1 MKDFIYQVP
10 TKFIKENGAERKIGN
25 ELTAEG
31 VKNILLVSSG
41 DSFETPLMK
50 EIEEILRNSNIIY
63 TRLQGVQPNP
73 HLTLVR
79 EGVQLCKREKIG
91 FILAVGGGSVID
103 TAKAIAAGACYEDDV
118 WDFFERKSLIEC
130 ALPIGVVLT
139 YPATGSESSNVAV
152 INNTEV
158 QKKLLISSSWI
169 IPRYAFLNPVLTYT
183 LPARMTARGITDI
196 FSHICERYFCEE
208 ETVGVVDR
216 MAEATLKTLVE
227 IGERCLREPEDYELR
242 SEIMWIGSIAQ
253 NNFLGLGRTQDWC
266 VHALGNELSAL
277 FNCIHGD
284 TLSVMMGSWMRY
296 VYRSD
301 IPRFARYARCVFGVD
316 NTLTPVQQ
324 AEAGIERT
332 ERFFEALHMPLKVK
346 EIVNHSEE
354 NDIRRLARQ
363 IPLQADGTTGAVRKL
378 NRSDLEEIYRMA
390 WQ

>member
-10 TKFIKENGAERKIGN
+10 TKFIKENGAEKKIGN
-25 ELTAEG
+25 ELTAAG
-31 VKNILLVSSG
+31 LKNILLVSSG
-41 DSFETPLMK
+41 DSFETPLIK
-50 EIEEILRNSNIIY
+50 EIEEVLRTSNIIY

-79 EGVQLCKREKIG
+79 EGVQLCKREKID

-103 TAKAIAAGACYEDDV
+103 TAKAIAAGACYEGDV

-183 LPARMTARGITDI
+183 LPERMTARGITDI

-208 ETVGVVDR
+208 KTVGVVDR
-216 MAEATLKTLVE
+216 MAEASLKTLVE
-227 IGERCLREPEDYELR
+227 IGGRCLKEPENYELR

-296 VYRSD
+296 VYRFD

-316 NTLTPVQQ
+316 DNLTSEQQ
-324 AEAGIERT
+324 AEAGIEQT

-363 IPLQADGTTGAVRKL
+363 IPLRADGTTGAVRRL
-378 NRSDLEEIYRMA
+378 NRSDLEEIYKMA

>member
-25 ELTAEG
+25 ELTAAG

-346 EIVNHSEE
+346 EIVHHSEE

>member
-25 ELTAEG
+25 ELTAAG

-50 EIEEILRNSNIIY
+50 EIEEILWNSNIIY

>member
-25 ELTAEG
+25 ELTAAG
-31 VKNILLVSSG
+31 FKNILLVSSG

-79 EGVQLCKREKIG
+79 EGVQLCKREKID

-118 WDFFERKSLIEC
+118 WDFFERKSLIEY

>member
-25 ELTAEG
+25 ELTAAG